1 MKHLKK
7 YLVLLLIFIFT
18 MSFIA
23 GCTSGGQKTTKTNE
37 STGKDEAKTVEPVKF
52 TMFFGNAGI
61 AFPDDVKPDDNP
73 FIEVFEKAANVDVQ
87 MIMPSYTEFQT
98 KLNLALSTGEIPDL
112 VHCWYKADIDRYGM
126 EGAFLD
132 WKKILPKSTILKT
145 FYSDD
150 AIKLM
155 ETTDGGVYAL
165 NVLANE
171 NVHAPG
177 IRIDLVNEVNGGKM
191 PTTPDELYQFFK
203 NIKAKYPDAV
213 PVSPNSGTS
222 FYRANSLFNIFGVQV
237 WGLQR
242 KTATDYDYFWFFEAP
257 KAKDALLF
265 VKKLY
270 DEGLLYKEFATITA
284 DVHGKLVKKNKLAY
298 YDADE
303 GNLTAI
309 QQGMSQH
316 ASDGTPGDP
325 SAIWVFAPPILA
337 EGVNIREAYQGSFYP
352 IGWHCVAINSKTDE
366 VKQAAIVRFLEAL
379 ADKKLLDVCVWG
391 REGIEYTVQN
401 GERIIN
407 TEAHLKTT
415 WRLAYQFFR
424 TYYYSES
431 MEHRI
436 AASKATMTDEQKKIY
451 TTEYEKGLKKMR
463 EVYNLNPPVTAANFV
478 KLPDLSPKY
487 KEATD
492 KAHEIVYR
500 AIMGEITMEQY
511 DNEVKDFISKYQE
524 IKDAYN
530 TEIKKYVK

>member
-177 IRIDLVNEVNGGKM
+177 IRIDL
-191 PTTPDELYQFFK
+191 
-203 NIKAKYPDAV
+203 
-213 PVSPNSGTS
+213 
-222 FYRANSLFNIFGVQV
+222 
-237 WGLQR
+237 R
-242 KTATDYDYFWFFEAP
+242 KFD
-257 KAKDALLF
+257 
-265 VKKLY
+265 
-270 DEGLLYKEFATITA
+270 
-284 DVHGKLVKKNKLAY
+284 
-298 YDADE
+298 
-303 GNLTAI
+303 
-309 QQGMSQH
+309 S
-316 ASDGTPGDP
+316 
-325 SAIWVFAPPILA
+325 
-337 EGVNIREAYQGSFYP
+337 
-352 IGWHCVAINSKTDE
+352 
-366 VKQAAIVRFLEAL
+366 
-379 ADKKLLDVCVWG
+379 
-391 REGIEYTVQN
+391 
-401 GERIIN
+401 
-407 TEAHLKTT
+407 
-415 WRLAYQFFR
+415 
-424 TYYYSES
+424 
-431 MEHRI
+431 
-436 AASKATMTDEQKKIY
+436 
-451 TTEYEKGLKKMR
+451 
-463 EVYNLNPPVTAANFV
+463 
-478 KLPDLSPKY
+478 
-487 KEATD
+487 
-492 KAHEIVYR
+492 
-500 AIMGEITMEQY
+500 
-511 DNEVKDFISKYQE
+511 
-524 IKDAYN
+524 
-530 TEIKKYVK
+530 